1 MATILQTR
9 LLGEVRAETHDGVS
23 QFLGIQYATLKDRF
37 ADAELIEQREGS
49 ILDASKDGPTA
60 LSPSFGCD
68 FELGHIQHILPKK
81 ELPQSDLNC
90 LNLNITVPAGT
101 TATSKL
107 PVFLF
112 IHGGGLVLGANSWP
126 QFDYARFVKL
136 SVEKNL
142 PIVAVSMNYRL
153 GAFGFLTSNE
163 LRRAGYNAN
172 NGLRDQKVAMRWV
185 QKHIADF
192 GGDPDNVTLAGMSA
206 GGACVTYHLDSDE
219 QLFKRAIVMSGT
231 CLLIQPL
238 PYDLHEQNYQQAI
251 AALGLANASSEE
263 RIRALLE
270 TPGDDLVAKIPPTF
284 LAAPAIDRAMVTS
297 VVTYAQVADKG
308 SDIPRGKKWCED
320 LMIGDAQMDAS
331 IMAFLMSHT
340 KKDCASKFITAIY
353 TILSSKLDVAQQI
366 LDKYNITRDMT
377 DDEAFPA
384 ILNYVNDIA
393 FFAPVL
399 TFAKGWKNNVYV
411 YHFNEGN
418 PWDGPWKDRA
428 SHILDLAYLFQNFRE
443 FMGPDQQQLAIN
455 FAEDFFK
462 FCHGVKPWPSVAHN
476 DVEAGFTARVYGPAP
491 NVGQVN
497 GPYNEGS
504 LRRSVLFDHADQASL
519 DEFAQVLALFRT
531 L

>member
-9 LLGEVRAETHDGVS
+9 SLGEVRAKTHDGVS

-37 ADAELIEQREGS
+37 ADAELIEQREGG

-60 LSPSFGCD
+60 LSPLFGCD

-81 ELPQSDLNC
+81 ELPQSDLKC

-101 TATSKL
+101 TAASKL

-126 QFDYARFVKL
+126 QFDYARFVRL
-136 SVEKNL
+136 SVEKNF

-238 PYDLHEQNYQQAI
+238 PYELHEQNYQQAI
-251 AALGLANASSEE
+251 AALGLTNASSEE

-270 TPGDDLVAKIPPTF
+270 TPGDDLVAKIPPTV
-284 LAAPAIDRAMVTS
+284 LAVPAIDGTMVTS
-297 VVTYAQVADKG
+297 PVTYAQVADKN
-308 SDIPRGKKWCED
+308 SDFPRGKKWCED
-320 LMIGDAQMDAS
+320 LMIGDAQMDVS
-331 IMAFLMSHT
+331 CHETLSNRLL
-340 KKDCASKFITAIY
+340 TA
-353 TILSSKLDVAQQI
+353 TLSL
-366 LDKYNITRDMT
+366 
-377 DDEAFPA
+377 FP
-384 ILNYVNDIA
+384 
-393 FFAPVL
+393 
-399 TFAKGWKNNVYV
+399 G
-411 YHFNEGN
+411 
-418 PWDGPWKDRA
+418 
-428 SHILDLAYLFQNFRE
+428 
-443 FMGPDQQQLAIN
+443 
-455 FAEDFFK
+455 
-462 FCHGVKPWPSVAHN
+462 
-476 DVEAGFTARVYGPAP
+476 
-491 NVGQVN
+491 
-497 GPYNEGS
+497 
-504 LRRSVLFDHADQASL
+504 
-519 DEFAQVLALFRT
+519 
-531 L
+531 

>member
-9 LLGEVRAETHDGVS
+9 SLGEVRAKTHDGVS

-37 ADAELIEQREGS
+37 ADAELIEQREGG

-60 LSPSFGCD
+60 LSPLFGCD

-81 ELPQSDLNC
+81 ELPQSDLKC

-101 TATSKL
+101 TAASKL

-126 QFDYARFVKL
+126 QFDYARFVRL
-136 SVEKNL
+136 SVEKNF

-238 PYDLHEQNYQQAI
+238 PYELHEQNYQQAI
-251 AALGLANASSEE
+251 AALGLTNASSEE

-270 TPGDDLVAKIPPTF
+270 TPGDDLVAKIPPTV
-284 LAAPAIDRAMVTS
+284 LAVPAIDGTMVTS
-297 VVTYAQVADKG
+297 PVTYAQVADKN
-308 SDIPRGKKWCED
+308 SDFPRGKKLCED

-340 KKDCASKFITAIY
+340 KKDCASKFVTAIE

-366 LDKYNITRDMT
+366 LDKYNITREMT

-418 PWDGPWKDRA
+418 PWDGPWKGRA

-443 FMGPDQQQLAIN
+443 FMAPDQQQLAIT
-455 FAEDFFK
+455 FAEDLFK
-462 FCHGVKPWPSVAHN
+462 FCHGVKPWPSVAHD

-491 NVGQVN
+491 NAAQVN
-497 GPYNEGS
+497 GPYYEGS
-504 LRRSVLFDHADQASL
+504 LRRSVLFDHTDQASL

>member
-1 MATILQTR
+1 MATTLQTR
-9 LLGEVRAETHDGVS
+9 FLGEVRGKSHDGVS

-101 TATSKL
+101 TEISKL

-153 GAFGFLTSNE
+153 GAFGFLTSDE

-251 AALGLANASSEE
+251 ATLGLANSSSEE
-263 RIRALLE
+263 RIRTLLE
-270 TPGDDLVAKIPPTF
+270 TPGEDLVARIPPAV
-284 LAAPAIDRAMVTS
+284 LAVPAIDGDIVSSAIS
-297 VVTYAQVADKG
+297 YAQVADKA
-308 SDIPRGKKWCED
+308 SNFPRGKKWCED
-320 LMIGDAQMDAS
+320 LIIGDAQMDAS

-340 KKDCASKFITAIY
+340 KKDCASKFVTALN
-353 TILSSKLDVAQQI
+353 TILASKSDVAQQT
-366 LDKYNITRDMT
+366 LDKYNITKDMT

-384 ILNYVNDIA
+384 ILNYMNDIA

-399 TFAKGWKNNVYV
+399 TFAKGWKNDVYV

-443 FMGPDQQQLAIN
+443 FMGPAQQQLAIT

-462 FCHGVKPWPSVAHN
+462 FCHGVKPWPAVAPN

-504 LRRSVLFDHADQASL
+504 LRRSLLFDHADQVSL
-519 DEFAQVLALFRT
+519 DEFAKVLALFRT

>member
-9 LLGEVRAETHDGVS
+9 YLGEVRGKSHDGVS
-23 QFLGIQYATLKDRF
+23 QFLGIRYATLNDRF

-49 ILDASKDGPTA
+49 IVDASKDGPTA

-68 FELGHIQHILPKK
+68 LELGHIQHILPKK

-101 TATSKL
+101 TGTSKL

-126 QFDYARFVKL
+126 QFDYAR
-136 SVEKNL
+136 SE
-142 PIVAVSMNYRL
+142 
-153 GAFGFLTSNE
+153 
-163 LRRAGYNAN
+163 
-172 NGLRDQKVAMRWV
+172 VAMRWV

-238 PYDLHEQNYQQAI
+238 PYDLHEQNYRQAI
-251 AALGLANASSEE
+251 AALGLADASSED
-263 RIRALLE
+263 RIKTLLE
-270 TPGDDLVAKIPPTF
+270 TPGEALVAKIPPTV
-284 LAAPAIDRAMVTS
+284 LAVPAIDGDIVSSA
-297 VVTYAQVADKG
+297 VTYAQVADKG
-308 SDIPRGKKWCED
+308 SNFPRGKKWSED
-320 LMIGDAQMDAS
+320 LMIGYAQMDAS

-340 KKDCASKFITAIY
+340 KKDCASKFVTALN
-353 TILSSKLDVAQQI
+353 TILASKSDVSQQT
-366 LDKYNITRDMT
+366 LNKYNITEDMT

-384 ILNYVNDIA
+384 ILNYINDIA

-428 SHILDLAYLFQNFRE
+428 SHIIDLAYLFQNFRE
-443 FMGPDQQQLAIN
+443 FMGPDQQQLAIT

-462 FCHGVKPWPSVAHN
+462 FCHGVKPWPAVAQN

-497 GPYNEGS
+497 GLYNEGS
-504 LRRSVLFDHADQASL
+504 LRRSVLFDHTDKASL
-519 DEFAQVLALFRT
+519 DEFAKPKVES
-531 L
+531 